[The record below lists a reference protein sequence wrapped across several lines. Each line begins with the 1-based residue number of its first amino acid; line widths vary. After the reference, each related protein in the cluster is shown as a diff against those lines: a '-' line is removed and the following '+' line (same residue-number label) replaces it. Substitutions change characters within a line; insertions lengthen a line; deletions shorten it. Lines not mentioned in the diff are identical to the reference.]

1 LKAITEFGVLQMRL
15 EAMLQLFRA
24 LLQKPSDELRWAI
37 QFKDLAPVIS
47 LGFASDNPNIR
58 QLTEECR
65 DLLLKM
71 GLTDFLNL
79 GNENAE

>member
-1 LKAITEFGVLQMRL
+1 MPIRL
-15 EAMLQLFRA
+15 EAMLQLFRT

-37 QFKDLAPVIS
+37 QFKDLAPIIS
-47 LGFASDNPNIR
+47 LGFSSGSPNIQR
-58 QLTEECR
+58 LTEECR

-79 GNENAE
+79 GNKNAE